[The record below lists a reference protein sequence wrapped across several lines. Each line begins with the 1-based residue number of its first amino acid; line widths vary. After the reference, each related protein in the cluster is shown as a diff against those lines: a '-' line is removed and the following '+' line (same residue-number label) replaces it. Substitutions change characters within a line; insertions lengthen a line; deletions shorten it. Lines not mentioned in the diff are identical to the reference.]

1 MLNRHSPGRPGK
13 ARGAVLVVALIFLLL
28 LALVG
33 VTVMQTSMFETQ
45 MAGNDQFKEEAFQR
59 AEAVAAAI
67 PADLPNVANNFTTA
81 GGVGWTVCKTGATA
95 AMCDENKIT
104 VDSSV
109 STVPSGVALDYYV
122 VRQAPEFA
130 KKPHKRR
137 SEDKACGI
145 SCTYYYFEVVATYD
159 SGDTRLGNATV
170 VHGIEIEK

>member
-1 MLNRHSPGRPGK
+1 MLNRRFKSSPGK
-13 ARGAVLVVALIFLLL
+13 NRGAVLIVALIFLLL

-59 AEAVAAAI
+59 VEAIAAAI
-67 PADLPNVANNFTTA
+67 PADLVNVATNFTTA
-81 GGVGWTVCKTGATA
+81 GGVGWTVCKTGSTA
-95 AMCDENKIT
+95 SYCDDKKISLAGDVT
-104 VDSSV
+104 
-109 STVPSGVALDYYV
+109 TVPSGVALDYYI

-137 SEDKACGI
+137 SEDKACGT
-145 SCTYYYFEVVATYD
+145 SCTYYYFEVVANYD

-170 VHGIEIEK
+170 VHGVEIEK